1 MSLSGALRTAFVL
14 TAVASFAAADILT
27 VGPAGSGAQ
36 FTQIQAAVTAASD
49 DDVILVK
56 PGSYDGIVVD
66 KPLRILGDGT
76 GNVNVASSVIRD
88 IGAGEEVVLSG
99 VRPQSF
105 PSSTSILLS
114 DCAGTVVLQDVFI
127 NEPTQSA
134 TGVRVTNCRR
144 ALLLDSHILQTGVY
158 GTNRGGAVSAL
169 DSELWI
175 ASTEVSGTDDCC
187 FAVPASH
194 AVEVVN
200 CTLHVWRSQLR
211 GGNSISKQSG
221 GNLADGG
228 TGIKAVA
235 STVNL
240 FGGPTSVI
248 TGGQGHD
255 GFLFGPNSPGGP
267 AIDLAQGSSARIQ
280 QAIPV
285 SGGFDGFG
293 QVQTPAIATDGTST
307 FEHDPK
313 IFPTL
318 VSSAQQVAMGSSLTL
333 TLEGNP
339 GGYQCLFVSL
349 RTGTTAAF
357 RGVDGFTLLDRMN
370 LSSITA
376 VVLPDSGVHAQT
388 FQVPIIPSLLGS
400 TLFLQAAERLPA
412 PRSSVPVNRFAIGN
426 PLLVTITM

>member
-1 MSLSGALRTAFVL
+1 MNFSSALRTAFVL
-14 TAVASFAAADILT
+14 TAVASLAAADILT
-27 VGPAGSGAQ
+27 VGPDGSGAQ
-36 FTQIQAAVTAASD
+36 FTQIQAAIDAASD

-76 GNVNVASSVIRD
+76 GNVSVSHSSVRD
-88 IGAGEEVVLSG
+88 IEAGDEVVLSG
-99 VRPQSF
+99 LRFGNSPFAASL
-105 PSSTSILLS
+105 LLS
-114 DCAGTVVLQDVFI
+114 DCAGTVLVHDVLIDHS
-127 NEPTQSA
+127 TASG
-134 TGVRVTNCRR
+134 TGVRVSSCARVVLADSRILR
-144 ALLLDSHILQTGVY
+144 AGIFGE
-158 GTNRGGAVSAL
+158 NRNGAVTASS
-169 DSELWI
+169 SELWI
-175 ASTEVSGTDDCC
+175 ASTEINGTDDCC

-194 AVEVVN
+194 AVAIVN
-200 CTLHVWRSQLR
+200 CTLHVWRSQIR
-211 GGNSISKQSG
+211 GGDANSKQSSG
-221 GNLADGG
+221 ELADGG
-228 TGIKAVA
+228 TGILAIA

-285 SGGFDGFG
+285 SGGLDGFG
-293 QVQTPAIATDGTST
+293 QVQAPAIVTDGTST

-313 IFPTL
+313 VFPTL
-318 VSSAQQVAMGSSLTL
+318 VSSVQQVAMGSSLTL

-349 RTGTTAAF
+349 RTGPTATL
-357 RGVDGFTLLDRMN
+357 RGVDGFALLDRRN

-376 VVLPDSGVHAQT
+376 MVLPDSGSHTQT
-388 FQVPIIPSLLGS
+388 FQVPSIPSLLGA
-400 TLFLQAAERLPA
+400 TLYLQAAERLPA
-412 PRSSVPVNRFAIGN
+412 PSSVPSNRFAIGN